1 MQLEEIK
8 ISISAET
15 QQAVTALSSLA
26 SALKSL
32 DKLSKNGV
40 DFSPVNQAISKF
52 ASGIDK
58 VATSTIEKITKI
70 ADAFGKLN
78 SVKIDPSVGKAL
90 EDIGNQ
96 TSAAGSAKASELA
109 EVGAQA
115 TSSVSSVG
123 TEVEGV
129 ESKLSALVRLAGIL
143 REEYAEAMEA
153 GNEKKSAELAKR
165 VATTEKQIVKEMQ
178 LQKNIIS
185 VADAQNKQADAF
197 SKTGT
202 QVDAVAQSLEGATA
216 KADAF
221 EQRFAEIAAKH
232 NNWQPVYKDEEPVQ
246 GGGQSLEGPESQTYL
261 QAAQAVQTETQALEQ
276 NTSAVDR
283 NAEAVAKVHQQ
294 YIDNPWF
301 ENMSAIEL
309 QQQKL
314 DIIRGKYYEVANAE
328 NINYEKLS
336 QLSQQY
342 QSASAKLAKLIAA
355 ENQEAS
361 ATNRSAS
368 ATEKN
373 AKAKDTATKSTHRY
387 TGALGK
393 LAATFKRIVLYRAIR
408 SMIMGFTKAL
418 KEGIT
423 NLYQYSKALGS
434 ADGIGFAKTMDSYA
448 STVLKLKNAVATA
461 LAPVIQAIMPMLQKL
476 AGYAIQAANALA
488 HFFAVLG
495 GQSEY
500 YVAKDVAVSWGDDAA
515 ESIGG
520 ANSAAEELKRTLL
533 GFDEINAL
541 DAPNNGGSGGGG
553 GGGGGS
559 SVNAS
564 DMFEKRK
571 TEQLTGIWA
580 KLAEWITT
588 IKKDIETIWGWVK
601 KIFDKL
607 ADAGVFD
614 IIIEIIDDIVT
625 TIDGII
631 QELDNSGVIDA
642 IAGAL
647 ADILGEV
654 KEIWDSEIV
663 QSIISSV
670 LVHAAQVLADAMEVT
685 ADALQTISDL
695 LNGDGEGALQHFV
708 DSILGSIKLIIRAA
722 FGLWDVIMGIVN
734 AIFTAVMEG
743 IATLIDSIPGLS
755 KLLGTTGDDI
765 RQEAK
770 NLMDDVN
777 GFFNGAENT
786 ATEGISRVQ
795 LAWNMLWED
804 GSETAE
810 TFMNATSGMTEKEMD
825 RLYDLFM
832 DGKTKIEGESILID
846 ADGDGYYEEV
856 LEAKKV
862 YETTAEEISS
872 APIELN
878 GDDSD
883 AAQKIKQIGGQYTQ
897 IGRDIANAPIKINAN
912 GTPASTTLTNLSNTY
927 STYKKQVAES
937 PWNVYANTGNAN
949 NALRGL
955 YNGWSN
961 TTINMTAKIYPD
973 LSLLN
978 TALNKYHVSGSGG
991 GYAYASGGIVQSG
1004 QVFLAREAG
1013 PELVGTIGR
1022 QTAVANNDQ
1031 IISGIASGVATAMSS
1046 QNALLSE
1053 QNSLLKQLLAKP
1065 SGVSTASIVDGLN
1078 RMNRRAGTPII
1089 AMG

>member
-96 TSAAGSAKASELA
+96 TSAAGSAKASGLA
-109 EVGAQA
+109 EAGEQA

-123 TEVEGV
+123 AEVEEV
-129 ESKLSALVRLAGIL
+129 ESKLSALVRKAGLL
-143 REEYAEAMEA
+143 REEYAGAMEA
-153 GNEKKSAELAKR
+153 GNEKKSARLAIEI
-165 VATTEKQIVKEMQ
+165 ANTEKQIIKEMQ

-185 VADAQNKQADAF
+185 VTDAQNKQADAF

-246 GGGQSLEGPESQTYL
+246 GGGQSLEGSESQTYL

-276 NTSAVDR
+276 NTGAVQR
-283 NAEAVAKVHQQ
+283 NAEAVAAVHQQ

-328 NINYEKLS
+328 NINYEKLA

-361 ATNRSAS
+361 ASKRSAS

-373 AKAKDTATKSTHRY
+373 AKAKETATKSTHKY

-434 ADGIGFAKTMDSYA
+434 ADGTGFAKTMDTYA
-448 STVLKLKNAVATA
+448 SMALKLKNSLATA

-488 HFFAVLG
+488 HFFAVLN

-500 YVAKDVAVSWGDDAA
+500 YVAKDVAVEWGDAA
-515 ESIGG
+515 ADSIGG
-520 ANSAAEELKRTLL
+520 ANDAAEELKRTLL

-541 DAPNNGGSGGGG
+541 DAPNSGGSGGG

-580 KLAEWITT
+580 KLAGWITT
-588 IKKDIETIWGWVK
+588 IKKDVETIWGWVK

-642 IAGAL
+642 IAEAL
-647 ADILGEV
+647 ADILGAV

-670 LVHAAQVLADAMEVT
+670 LVHAVQVT
-685 ADALQTISDL
+685 ADATESIADALQAVADL

-708 DSILGSIKLIIRAA
+708 DSILGAIKMIIKAA
-722 FGLWDVIMGIVN
+722 FGVWDVIVGIVN
-734 AIFTAVMEG
+734 GIFSMIMNG
-743 IATLIDSIPGLS
+743 IASLADRFPTVAKI
-755 KLLGTTGDDI
+755 LGTTGDDI
-765 RQEAK
+765 RADAQK
-770 NLMDDVN
+770 LMDDVN
-777 GFFNGAENT
+777 DFFDGAENT
-786 ATEGISRVQ
+786 ATESISRVQ

-804 GSETAE
+804 GSDTAE
-810 TFMNATSGMTEKEMD
+810 KFMSATSGMTEKEMD
-825 RLYDLFM
+825 RLYELYTE
-832 DGKTKIEGESILID
+832 GKAKIEDDVIKID

-856 LEAKKV
+856 LEIKSEYEETAKD
-862 YETTAEEISS
+862 ISS
-872 APIELN
+872 APIKLN

-883 AAQKIKQIGGQYTQ
+883 AANKIKQIGGQFTQ
-897 IGRDIANAPIKINAN
+897 IGRDIANNPIKLNAN
-912 GTPASTTLTNLSNTY
+912 GTPAISEMQSVQRTWSDLWLERKDLYVEPGSAYDAVNDFKDYWANLDLT
-927 STYKKQVAES
+927 KKMEVS
-937 PWNVYANTGNAN
+937 LDLKDT
-949 NALRGL
+949 
-955 YNGWSN
+955 NGQH
-961 TTINMTAKIYPD
+961 IP
-973 LSLLN
+973 L
-978 TALNKYHVSGSGG
+978 SGG
-991 GYAYASGGIVQSG
+991 RLAYAEGGLVDSG
-1004 QVFLAREAG
+1004 QVFIAREAG
-1013 PELVGTIGR
+1013 PELVGTMGR

-1031 IISGIASGVATAMSS
+1031 IVEGIASGVAAAMAS
-1046 QNALLSE
+1046 
-1053 QNSLLKQLLAKP
+1053 QNSLLSQQNGLLREILAK
-1065 SGVSTASIVDGLN
+1065 SGNVTISTSAIIDGLS
-1078 RMNRRAGTPII
+1078 RTNRRAGKPIVQ
-1089 AMG
+1089 MG

>member
-96 TSAAGSAKASELA
+96 TSAAGSAKASGLA
-109 EVGAQA
+109 EAGAQA

-123 TEVEGV
+123 AEVEEV
-129 ESKLSALVRLAGIL
+129 ESKLSALVRKVGLL
-143 REEYAEAMEA
+143 REEYAGAMEA
-153 GNEKKSAELAKR
+153 GNEKKSARLAIEI
-165 VATTEKQIVKEMQ
+165 ANTEKQIIKEMQ

-185 VADAQNKQADAF
+185 VTDAQNKQADAF

-246 GGGQSLEGPESQTYL
+246 GGGQSLDGPESQTYL

-283 NAEAVAKVHQQ
+283 NAEAVARVHQQ

-328 NINYEKLS
+328 NINYEKLA

-355 ENQEAS
+355 ENQAAS
-361 ATNRSAS
+361 ATNRSSS

-373 AKAKDTATKSTHRY
+373 AKAKDTASKSTHRY

-408 SMIMGFTKAL
+408 SMIMGFTKSL

-423 NLYQYSKALGS
+423 NLYQYSQALNS
-434 ADGIGFAKTMDSYA
+434 ADGSNFANTMDSYA
-448 STVLKLKNAVATA
+448 SMVLKLKNSLATA
-461 LAPVIQAIMPMLQKL
+461 LAPIISAIMPMLQKL
-476 AGYAIQAANALA
+476 AGYIIQAANALA
-488 HFFAVLG
+488 RFFAILN
-495 GQSEY
+495 GQSTY
-500 YVAKDVAVSWGDDAA
+500 TVAKEVATQWGDDAA
-515 ESIGG
+515 SSIGG

-541 DAPNNGGSGGGG
+541 DAPNSGGGG
-553 GGGGGS
+553 GGGGGGGT
-559 SVNAS
+559 SVSAS
-564 DMFEKRK
+564 DMFEEKE
-571 TEQLTGIWA
+571 TGVLTGIWA
-580 KLAEWITT
+580 KLAEWLGTL
-588 IKKDIETIWGWVK
+588 KKDVELVWGWVK

-607 ADAGVFD
+607 EKAGVFD
-614 IIIEIIDDIVT
+614 AIIKSIDSIVRLVDDIFQ
-625 TIDGII
+625 DLDKSGI
-631 QELDNSGVIDA
+631 IDA
-642 IAGAL
+642 IAESL
-647 ADILGEV
+647 ADIILALTAIWESPAVQMVIKSAAKNAITMFSDALRVVADVLG
-654 KEIWDSEIV
+654 
-663 QSIISSV
+663 IIS
-670 LVHAAQVLADAMEVT
+670 D
-685 ADALQTISDL
+685 I
-695 LNGDGEGALQHFV
+695 LNGDWSSAVRKLGHLFIDLGDLIVDALYTAFESVASTFYGLYKTIGNGIADLFEKIPGIGKKKADEMREMINSHADGILDDIHSWGE
-708 DSILGSIKLIIRAA
+708 DIDKTTKMRKLT
-722 FGLWDVIMGIVN
+722 WD
-734 AIFTAVMEG
+734 AVMDG
-743 IATLIDSIPGLS
+743 IGDSAEEFYTMMS
-755 KLLGTTGDDI
+755 
-765 RQEAK
+765 Q
-770 NLMDDVN
+770 M
-777 GFFNGAENT
+777 GAENVDT
-786 ATEGISRVQ
+786 
-795 LAWNMLWED
+795 
-804 GSETAE
+804 
-810 TFMNATSGMTEKEMD
+810 
-825 RLYDLFM
+825 LYQAYK
-832 DGKTKIEGESILID
+832 DGKAKIEEDKIVFD
-846 ADGDGYYEEV
+846 CDGDG
-856 LEAKKV
+856 V
-862 YETTAEEISS
+862 YETIVNLKKKYDETDKA
-872 APIELN
+872 IENNPATL
-878 GDDSD
+878 
-883 AAQKIKQIGGQYTQ
+883 K
-897 IGRDIANAPIKINAN
+897 AN
-912 GTPASTTLTNLSNTY
+912 GTPATNAIVGVSNTY
-927 STYKKQVAES
+927 TGYKDWVAKS
-937 PWNVYANTGNAN
+937 PWQINANTTKAN
-949 NALRGL
+949 NALWGL
-955 YNGWSN
+955 YNGWSG
-961 TTINMTAKIYPD
+961 TTINMNARIYPD

-978 TALNKYHVSGSGG
+978 TALNKYHVAGSGG

-1031 IISGIASGVATAMSS
+1031 IVSGIASGVATAMSS

-1065 SGVSTASIVDGLN
+1065 SGVSTASIIDGLN
-1078 RMNRRAGTPII
+1078 RTNRRAGTPII

>member
-8 ISISAET
+8 ISITADT
-15 QQAVTALSSLA
+15 QGAIA
-26 SALKSL
+26 SL
-32 DKLSKNGV
+32 DKLAHSLRYL
-40 DFSPVNQAISKF
+40 D
-52 ASGIDK
+52 
-58 VATSTIEKITKI
+58 
-70 ADAFGKLN
+70 
-78 SVKIDPSVGKAL
+78 SVGKKGSTLGNLSREITNFATSLGNISDQVVGKIERIANAL
-90 EDIGNQ
+90 GRLDGVRLNGSLSQSLAGLESQASN
-96 TSAAGSAKASELA
+96 SAVSEMAERFQVMERVVEGTAPALA
-109 EVGAQA
+109 EVAQSTEAVSVASSQAASGTQALAQA
-115 TSSVSSVG
+115 EQQTANASN
-123 TEVEGV
+123 
-129 ESKLSALVRLAGIL
+129 ESAKSADRETTAVRNNSNA
-143 REEYAEAMEA
+143 
-153 GNEKKSAELAKR
+153 KKSA
-165 VATTEKQIVKEMQ
+165 
-178 LQKNIIS
+178 
-185 VADAQNKQADAF
+185 
-197 SKTGT
+197 SKT
-202 QVDAVAQSLEGATA
+202 
-216 KADAF
+216 
-221 EQRFAEIAAKH
+221 
-232 NNWQPVYKDEEPVQ
+232 
-246 GGGQSLEGPESQTYL
+246 
-261 QAAQAVQTETQALEQ
+261 
-276 NTSAVDR
+276 
-283 NAEAVAKVHQQ
+283 
-294 YIDNPWF
+294 
-301 ENMSAIEL
+301 
-309 QQQKL
+309 
-314 DIIRGKYYEVANAE
+314 
-328 NINYEKLS
+328 
-336 QLSQQY
+336 
-342 QSASAKLAKLIAA
+342 
-355 ENQEAS
+355 
-361 ATNRSAS
+361 
-368 ATEKN
+368 
-373 AKAKDTATKSTHRY
+373 THSY
-387 TGALGK
+387 SSALGK

-418 KEGIT
+418 KEGLT
-423 NLYQYSKALGS
+423 NLYQYSQALNS
-434 ADGIGFAKTMDSYA
+434 ADGSKFASTMDSYA
-448 STVLKLKNAVATA
+448 SMVLKLKNSLATA
-461 LAPVIQAIMPMLQKL
+461 LAPIISAIMPMLQKL
-476 AGYAIQAANALA
+476 AGYIIQAANALA
-488 HFFAVLG
+488 RFFAILN
-495 GQSEY
+495 GQSTY
-500 YVAKDVAVSWGDDAA
+500 TVAKDVATQWGDAA
-515 ESIGG
+515 ADSIGG

-541 DAPNNGGSGGGG
+541 DAPNSGGSGGGG
-553 GGGGGS
+553 GGGGT
-559 SVNAS
+559 SVSAS
-564 DMFEKRK
+564 DMFEERE
-571 TEQLTGIWA
+571 TGVLTGIWA

-601 KIFDKL
+601 KIWDKL
-607 ADAGVFD
+607 AEAGVFD

-647 ADILGEV
+647 ADILGAV

-663 QSIISSV
+663 QSLISSV
-670 LVHAAQVLADAMEVT
+670 LVHAVQLTADASEVL
-685 ADALQTISDL
+685 ADALQTVSDL

-708 DSILGSIKLIIRAA
+708 DSILGAIKLIVRAA

-734 AIFTAVMEG
+734 GIFTAVMEG

-755 KLLGTTGDDI
+755 RILGTTGDDI
-765 RQEAK
+765 RNEAK

-777 GFFNGAENT
+777 SFFNGAEST

-825 RLYDLFM
+825 RLYGLFM

-846 ADGDGYYEEV
+846 ANGDGYYEEV
-856 LEAKKV
+856 LEAKKT

-878 GDDSD
+878 GDNTD
-883 AAQKIKQIGGQYTQ
+883 AANKMKQIGGQFTQ
-897 IGRDIANAPIKINAN
+897 IGKDIANNPIKINAN
-912 GTPASTTLTNLSNTY
+912 GTPASTTLTNLSNAY
-927 STYKKQVAES
+927 STYKNQVANS
-937 PWNVYANTGNAN
+937 PWQINANTTNAN

-1031 IISGIASGVATAMSS
+1031 IISGIASGVATAVSS

-1065 SGVSTASIVDGLN
+1065 SGVSTASIIDGLN
-1078 RMNRRAGTPII
+1078 RTNRRAGTPII